1 MLNLLKSTDFIN
13 TPHVLATQ
21 IYKIYKFTATD
32 DDRKMFCHCCLLL
45 KTPHKITPFN
55 QRLQHYSTR
64 RAKYQTLL

>member
-32 DDRKMFCHCCLLL
+32 DDRKNVLSLLL
-45 KTPHKITPFN
+45 TTED
-55 QRLQHYSTR
+55 ST
-64 RAKYQTLL
+64 